1 MLAATAVD
9 SAAHE
14 AAASSGPA
22 AEAAVAPA
30 TTTAAAADPYQ
41 RSCWYRQPEQ
51 HRLSHRAQRLV
62 AGMFN
67 AHCWLLNCF

>member
-14 AAASSGPA
+14 VATSSGPA

-51 HRLSHRAQRLV
+51 H
-62 AGMFN
+62 
-67 AHCWLLNCF
+67 

>member
-14 AAASSGPA
+14 ATASSGPA

-30 TTTAAAADPYQ
+30 TTTAAAADPHQ
-41 RSCWYRQPEQ
+41 RSRWHRQPEQ
-51 HRLSHRAQRLV
+51 H
-62 AGMFN
+62 
-67 AHCWLLNCF
+67 